1 MSKKK
6 SNYMIYTDGG
16 CAINPGGPGGC
27 AAVII
32 NTETGEYKTLSEGYV
47 STTNNRMEM
56 QAVILALNAVDA
68 KNLTVYSDSTYVI
81 KTMNGQFSKKKNKDL
96 WAKISAAA
104 KGKHITWEWVRG
116 HNGDQYNEM
125 CDALC
130 TEAMSGPNLKID
142 KGYVGQP
149 VAKKTERT
157 NPGGAMGV
165 LIEIPSDFVDQKL
178 SITSVSQYA
187 EDYQVN
193 PDCAR
198 AILAF
203 AKSSRITFKSYA
215 AIKTGGIDYWSRKT
229 RKAMSEY
236 LNNADQLWEILSSYF
251 PGEKEVLTAMRWYMR
266 GLPVK
271 DCIRK
276 VLVDQEISY
285 NCIHR

>member
-6 SNYMIYTDGG
+6 SNYIIYTDGG

-56 QAVILALNAVDA
+56 QAIILALNAVDA

-130 TEAMSGPNLKID
+130 TEAMNGSNLKID
-142 KGYVGQP
+142 KGYAGQP
-149 VAKKTERT
+149 VAKKTEKT

-165 LIEIPSDFVDQKL
+165 LIEIPPDFIDQKL
-178 SITSVSQYA
+178 SLTEPTGKPVGFCWRDSSTCVHRIVAHRLWQA
-187 EDYQVN
+187 HLL
-193 PDCAR
+193 R
-198 AILAF
+198 
-203 AKSSRITFKSYA
+203 SSRYGHA
-215 AIKTGGIDYWSRKT
+215 AR
-229 RKAMSEY
+229 RP
-236 LNNADQLWEILSSYF
+236 QLSSKMPDRPYSQNT
-251 PGEKEVLTAMRWYMR
+251 VY
-266 GLPVK
+266 PV
-271 DCIRK
+271 
-276 VLVDQEISY
+276 S
-285 NCIHR
+285 